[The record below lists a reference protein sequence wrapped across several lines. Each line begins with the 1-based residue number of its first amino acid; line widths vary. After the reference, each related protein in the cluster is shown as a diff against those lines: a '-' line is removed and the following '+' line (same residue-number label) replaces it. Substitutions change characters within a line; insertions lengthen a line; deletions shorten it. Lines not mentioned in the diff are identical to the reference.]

1 MKSNQK
7 TLFLEIEGCLF
18 YMGGDAITHLP
29 AGPVILNEVK
39 NLGACRK

>member
-7 TLFLEIEGCLF
+7 TLFLEWKGVFFIW
-18 YMGGDAITHLP
+18 GDAITHLP

-39 NLGACRK
+39 NLGTCSE

>member
-7 TLFLEIEGCLF
+7 TLFLKIEGCLF
-18 YMGGDAITHLP
+18 YMGDAITHLP

-39 NLGACRK
+39 NLGTCSK

>member
-7 TLFLEIEGCLF
+7 TLFLKIEGGLF
-18 YMGGDAITHLP
+18 LYGGDAITYLP

-39 NLGACRK
+39 NLGACSK